1 MPLGMPNACDLQDA
15 INFISFDQRGDSFV
29 PKRRMRSASDFA
41 KVRIHIMMA
50 DARNAGV
57 RRAIE
62 EFDIAGA
69 AGRARPNGRW
79 RNCALRPTKVR
90 SWLSLPRN
98 SESAPQRPYAGTGRP
113 RARLPL
119 PLPVQALLIGAR
131 WLFASEP
138 AQAQS
143 SDITL
148 RARTVEVSTDG
159 VNFSPVGIHPE
170 VSAAG
175 RSFATAVTTSALHSH
190 VRVTA
195 TANHG
200 GATLMM
206 GNAVGIRVVGQT
218 SMTSGLQSLA
228 IALADSPQ
236 SDSGRSYRARRRR
249 RQELLRNGDL
259 RRTGQHSDA
268 RQSGLTAS
276 QDTARTSF
284 EGTGHD

>member
-15 INFISFDQRGDSFV
+15 INFFSYDQRGDSFV
-29 PKRRMRSASDFA
+29 PRWRMRVASDFA
-41 KVRIHIMMA
+41 KVRIHIMMV
-50 DARNAGV
+50 DTRNAGV
-57 RRAIE
+57 RRATE
-62 EFDIAGA
+62 EFGIAGV
-69 AGRARPNGRW
+69 AGRARPDGRW
-79 RNCALRPTKVR
+79 RNCSLRPAEVR

-131 WLFASEP
+131 WLFASGP

-143 SDITL
+143 SDATL

-175 RSFATAVTTSALHSH
+175 RSFATAVHSH
-190 VRVTA
+190 VRVAA

-200 GATLMM
+200 DATLMV

-228 IALADSPQ
+228 IALADSRQPG
-236 SDSGRSYRARRRR
+236 SGRSYRARRRR
-249 RQELLRNGDL
+249 RQELLRDGEL
-259 RRTGQHSDA
+259 RRAGWHSDA

-276 QDTARTSF
+276 QGTARTTL
-284 EGTGHD
+284 EGTDHD